1 MKYNKSLDHALMA
14 TYFARKA
21 VKAKSTKLKAA
32 FRAKALKAILTAGAQ
47 RDAEQGMRVLEASL
61 RLAAANEGLID
72 EELPEVDMN
81 VEAAGEFDGVEVDVE
96 AEADEEVDVALEGE
110 EDKAV
115 NADAD
120 EADEDVDVEIE
131 LDDEADED
139 DAEYEDA
146 EEVTASVKRIMA
158 RAAARKRLAARA
170 AARKRLAARARI
182 RR

>member
-32 FRAKALKAILTAGAQ
+32 FRAKALKSILTAGAQ

-72 EELPEVDMN
+72 EELPEVDMS
-81 VEAAGEFDGVEVDVE
+81 VEANDGFDDIDVDVE
-96 AEADEEVDVALEGE
+96 AEADEDADVELD
-110 EDKAV
+110 EDIDV
-115 NADAD
+115 EADAD
-120 EADEDVDVEIE
+120 EEDDDVEVDVE
-131 LDDEADED
+131 LDDEDDED
-139 DAEYEDA
+139 EEA
-146 EEVTASVKRIMA
+146 EEVSASVKRIMA

>member
-32 FRAKALKAILTAGAQ
+32 FRAKALKSILTAGAQ

-72 EELPEVDMN
+72 EELPEVDMS
-81 VEAAGEFDGVEVDVE
+81 VEANDGFDDIDVDVE
-96 AEADEEVDVALEGE
+96 AEADE
-110 EDKAV
+110 
-115 NADAD
+115 DAD
-120 EADEDVDVEIE
+120 VELDEDVDVEADADEEDDDVEVDVE
-131 LDDEADED
+131 LDDEDDE
-139 DAEYEDA
+139 EA
-146 EEVTASVKRIMA
+146 EEVSASVKRIMA

-170 AARKRLAARARI
+170 RI

>member
-32 FRAKALKAILTAGAQ
+32 FRAKALKSILTAGAQ

-72 EELPEVDMN
+72 EELPEVDMS
-81 VEAAGEFDGVEVDVE
+81 VEANDGFDDIDVDVE
-96 AEADEEVDVALEGE
+96 AEADEDADVELD
-110 EDKAV
+110 EDIDV
-115 NADAD
+115 EADAD
-120 EADEDVDVEIE
+120 EEDDDVEVDVE
-131 LDDEADED
+131 LDDEDDED
-139 DAEYEDA
+139 EEA
-146 EEVTASVKRIMA
+146 EEVNASVKRIMA

>member
-32 FRAKALKAILTAGAQ
+32 FRAKALKSILTAGAQ

-72 EELPEVDMN
+72 EELPEVDMS
-81 VEAAGEFDGVEVDVE
+81 VEANDGFDDIDVDVE
-96 AEADEEVDVALEGE
+96 AEADKDIEL
-110 EDKAV
+110 
-115 NADAD
+115 
-120 EADEDVDVEIE
+120 DEDVDVEADADEEDDNVKVDVE
-131 LDDEADED
+131 LDDEDDED
-139 DAEYEDA
+139 EEA
-146 EEVTASVKRIMA
+146 EEVSASVKRIMA

>member
-32 FRAKALKAILTAGAQ
+32 FRAKALKSILTAGAQ

-72 EELPEVDMN
+72 EELPEVDMS
-81 VEAAGEFDGVEVDVE
+81 VEANDGFDDIDVEAEAEADEDADVELDEDIDVEADADEEDDDVEVDVE
-96 AEADEEVDVALEGE
+96 
-110 EDKAV
+110 
-115 NADAD
+115 
-120 EADEDVDVEIE
+120 
-131 LDDEADED
+131 LDDEDDED
-139 DAEYEDA
+139 EEA
-146 EEVTASVKRIMA
+146 EEVSASVKRIMA

>member
-32 FRAKALKAILTAGAQ
+32 FRAKALKSILAAGAQ

-72 EELPEVDMN
+72 EELPEVDMS
-81 VEAAGEFDGVEVDVE
+81 VEAADGFDDVDVDVE
-96 AEADEEVDVALEGE
+96 AEADEDADVELD
-110 EDKAV
+110 EDIDV
-115 NADAD
+115 EADAD
-120 EADEDVDVEIE
+120 EEDDDVEVDVE
-131 LDDEADED
+131 LDDEDDED
-139 DAEYEDA
+139 EEA
-146 EEVTASVKRIMA
+146 EEVSASVKRIMA

>member
-32 FRAKALKAILTAGAQ
+32 FRAKALKSILTAGAQ

-72 EELPEVDMN
+72 EELPEVDMS
-81 VEAAGEFDGVEVDVE
+81 VEANDGFDDIDVDVE
-96 AEADEEVDVALEGE
+96 AEADEDTDVELD
-110 EDKAV
+110 EDIDV
-115 NADAD
+115 EADAD
-120 EADEDVDVEIE
+120 EEDDDVEVDVE
-131 LDDEADED
+131 LDDEDDED
-139 DAEYEDA
+139 EEA
-146 EEVTASVKRIMA
+146 EEVSASVKRIMA

>member
-32 FRAKALKAILTAGAQ
+32 FRAKALKSILTAGAQ

-72 EELPEVDMN
+72 EELPEVDMS
-81 VEAAGEFDGVEVDVE
+81 VEANDGFDDIDVDVE
-96 AEADEEVDVALEGE
+96 AEADEDADVAIEDE
-110 EDKAV
+110 EDAV
-115 NADAD
+115 
-120 EADEDVDVEIE
+120 EA
-131 LDDEADED
+131 EADED
-139 DAEYEDA
+139 DDVEVDVELDDEDDEDEEA
-146 EEVTASVKRIMA
+146 EEVSASVKRIMA

>member
-32 FRAKALKAILTAGAQ
+32 FRAKALKSILTAGAQ

-72 EELPEVDMN
+72 EELPEVDMS
-81 VEAAGEFDGVEVDVE
+81 VEAADGFDDIDVDVE
-96 AEADEEVDVALEGE
+96 AEADEDADVELD
-110 EDKAV
+110 EDIDV
-115 NADAD
+115 EADAD
-120 EADEDVDVEIE
+120 EEDDDVEVDVE
-131 LDDEADED
+131 LDDEDDEG
-139 DAEYEDA
+139 EEA
-146 EEVTASVKRIMA
+146 EEVSASVKRIMA

>member
-32 FRAKALKAILTAGAQ
+32 FRAKALKSILTAGAQ

-72 EELPEVDMN
+72 EELPEVDMS
-81 VEAAGEFDGVEVDVE
+81 VEANDGFDDIDVDVE
-96 AEADEEVDVALEGE
+96 AEADEDADVELD
-110 EDKAV
+110 EDIDV
-115 NADAD
+115 EADAD
-120 EADEDVDVEIE
+120 EEDDDVEVGVE
-131 LDDEADED
+131 LDDEDDED
-139 DAEYEDA
+139 EEA
-146 EEVTASVKRIMA
+146 EEVSASVKRIMA

-170 AARKRLAARARI
+170 RI

>member
-32 FRAKALKAILTAGAQ
+32 FRAKALKSILTAGAQ

-61 RLAAANEGLID
+61 RLAAANEGLIN
-72 EELPEVDMN
+72 EELPEVDMS
-81 VEAAGEFDGVEVDVE
+81 VEANDGFDDIDVDVE
-96 AEADEEVDVALEGE
+96 AEADEDADVEVDV
-110 EDKAV
+110 
-115 NADAD
+115 
-120 EADEDVDVEIE
+120 E
-131 LDDEADED
+131 LDDEDDED
-139 DAEYEDA
+139 EEA
-146 EEVTASVKRIMA
+146 EEVSASVKRIMA

>member
-32 FRAKALKAILTAGAQ
+32 FRAKALKSILTAGAQ

-81 VEAAGEFDGVEVDVE
+81 VEANDGFDDIDVDVE
-96 AEADEEVDVALEGE
+96 AEADEDVDVAIEDE
-110 EDKAV
+110 EDAV
-115 NADAD
+115 
-120 EADEDVDVEIE
+120 EA
-131 LDDEADED
+131 EADED
-139 DAEYEDA
+139 DDVEVDVELDDEDDEDEEA
-146 EEVTASVKRIMA
+146 EEVSASVKRIMA

>member
-32 FRAKALKAILTAGAQ
+32 FRAKALKSILTAGAQ

-72 EELPEVDMN
+72 EELPEVDMS
-81 VEAAGEFDGVEVDVE
+81 VEANDGFDDIDVDVE
-96 AEADEEVDVALEGE
+96 AEADADEDIELDEDIDVEADADKEDDDVEVDV
-110 EDKAV
+110 
-115 NADAD
+115 
-120 EADEDVDVEIE
+120 E
-131 LDDEADED
+131 LDDDED
-139 DAEYEDA
+139 EDEEA
-146 EEVTASVKRIMA
+146 EEVSASVKRIMA

-170 AARKRLAARARI
+170 RI

>member
-32 FRAKALKAILTAGAQ
+32 FRAKALKSILTAGAQ

-81 VEAAGEFDGVEVDVE
+81 VEAADGFDDIDVDVE
-96 AEADEEVDVALEGE
+96 AEADEDADVAIEDE
-110 EDKAV
+110 EDTV
-115 NADAD
+115 EADAD
-120 EADEDVDVEIE
+120 EEDDDVEVDVE
-131 LDDEADED
+131 LDDEDDEE
-139 DAEYEDA
+139 AEEA
-146 EEVTASVKRIMA
+146 EEVSASVKRIMA

>member
-32 FRAKALKAILTAGAQ
+32 FRAKALKSILTAGAQ

-81 VEAAGEFDGVEVDVE
+81 VEANDGFDDIDVDVE
-96 AEADEEVDVALEGE
+96 AEADEDADVELD
-110 EDKAV
+110 EDIDV
-115 NADAD
+115 EADAD
-120 EADEDVDVEIE
+120 EEDDDVEVDVE
-131 LDDEADED
+131 LDDEDDED
-139 DAEYEDA
+139 EEA
-146 EEVTASVKRIMA
+146 EEVSASVKRIMA

>member
-32 FRAKALKAILTAGAQ
+32 FRAKALKSILTAGAQ

-81 VEAAGEFDGVEVDVE
+81 IEANDGFDDIDVE
-96 AEADEEVDVALEGE
+96 AEADEDADVELD
-110 EDKAV
+110 EDTDV
-115 NADAD
+115 EADAD
-120 EADEDVDVEIE
+120 EEDDDVEVDVE
-131 LDDEADED
+131 LDDEDDED
-139 DAEYEDA
+139 EEA
-146 EEVTASVKRIMA
+146 EEVSASVKRIMA

>member
-32 FRAKALKAILTAGAQ
+32 FRAKALKSILTAGAQ

-61 RLAAANEGLID
+61 RLAAANEGLTD
-72 EELPEVDMN
+72 EELPEVDMG
-81 VEAAGEFDGVEVDVE
+81 VEANDGFDDIDVDAEAEADEDADVELDEDIDVEADADEEDDDVEVDVE
-96 AEADEEVDVALEGE
+96 
-110 EDKAV
+110 
-115 NADAD
+115 
-120 EADEDVDVEIE
+120 
-131 LDDEADED
+131 LDDEDDED
-139 DAEYEDA
+139 EEA
-146 EEVTASVKRIMA
+146 EEVSASVKRIMA

>member
-32 FRAKALKAILTAGAQ
+32 FRAKALKSILTAGAQ

-72 EELPEVDMN
+72 EELPEVNMN
-81 VEAAGEFDGVEVDVE
+81 VEANDGFDDIDVDAEAEADEDADVELDEDIDVEADADEEDDDVEVDVE
-96 AEADEEVDVALEGE
+96 
-110 EDKAV
+110 
-115 NADAD
+115 
-120 EADEDVDVEIE
+120 
-131 LDDEADED
+131 LDDEDDED
-139 DAEYEDA
+139 EEA
-146 EEVTASVKRIMA
+146 EEVSASVKRIMA

>member
-32 FRAKALKAILTAGAQ
+32 FRAKALKSILTAGAQ

-81 VEAAGEFDGVEVDVE
+81 VEAADGFDDIDVDVE
-96 AEADEEVDVALEGE
+96 AEADEDADVALED
-110 EDKAV
+110 EDAVKA
-115 NADAD
+115 

-131 LDDEADED
+131 LDDEDED
-139 DAEYEDA
+139 EEDDDVDE
-146 EEVTASVKRIMA
+146 EEVVAASVKRIMA

-170 AARKRLAARARI
+170 RI